1 MLHAGGTSHLSLYI
15 PPSPEPCGSPDGLTQ
30 YTGHS
35 SWPATPWS
43 RRSSPE
49 STICKFFWNF
59 QDLFSGHKFFV
70 LNTLIYYFFAR
81 EFLGILGSR
90 SGDSSIEIETLR

>member
-1 MLHAGGTSHLSLYI
+1 MLGGLHIFHYI
-15 PPSPEPCGSPDGLTQ
+15 PPGGPPSPEPCGSPDGLTQ

-59 QDLFSGHKFFV
+59 QDLFSGPKFFCFEY
-70 LNTLIYYFFAR
+70 LDLLFR
-81 EFLGILGSR
+81 C
-90 SGDSSIEIETLR
+90 